1 MTENKDTESS
11 DRTEV
16 PEDHDS
22 EVSDNPEVPVAGYIY
37 YVNTH
42 NTPEYV
48 STMDKDGKIFIIG

>member
-22 EVSDNPEVPVAGYIY
+22 KVSDNPEVPVAGYIY

-42 NTPEYV
+42 KTPEYV